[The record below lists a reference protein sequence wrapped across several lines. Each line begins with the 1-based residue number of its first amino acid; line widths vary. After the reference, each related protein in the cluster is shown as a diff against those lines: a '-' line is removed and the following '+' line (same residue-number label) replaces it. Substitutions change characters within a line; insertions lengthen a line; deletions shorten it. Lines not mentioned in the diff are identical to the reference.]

1 MKKVWGYILGA
12 SAFLFAGIATGL
24 YIARKSAGDQYKIGI
39 NKLKQKG
46 KDNRQESELDV
57 NLAPLMNPGRVI
69 SDKRQERIRR
79 RNEKKKDKALRRLN
93 KLT

>member
-1 MKKVWGYILGA
+1 MKKAWGYIATFFMGV
-12 SAFLFAGIATGL
+12 SAMAILTLKYF
-24 YIARKSAGDQYKIGI
+24 SGDKYRIGI